1 MHSPFIIDEFSFL
14 NEGADFFLML
24 NESKLVVIVC
34 ALLIFEFAL
43 TTNKPPI
50 SPPQAALA
58 PEIPRGRLQ

>member
-1 MHSPFIIDEFSFL
+1 
-14 NEGADFFLML
+14 ML